1 MTGILAFFILTQP
14 PELAPAQ
21 NPMVG
26 VRSDGYWV
34 MWEPSPTDSLVLRY
48 EVFRDGQLIGCA
60 EIGEYEFLDRGAS
73 GVHTYFIRAVG
84 GSRYLKEVSLWGMTL
99 PLLLWREEGHADS
112 RTIRV
117 EPAPGMTISHR
128 WKGFGF
134 AGYRLEW
141 GFRPQGFVEVIRK
154 GKTLVTLPP
163 GTQSFTDA
171 SSVFG
176 EKDYTIRDVTTGM
189 EARPSIRARWEAVH
203 FDGLTLSWNLPGEE
217 GFTLMRSSETRE
229 QDMITVDH
237 TPPQPVAEV
246 KAQESD
252 FVDSKA
258 SREMIALLRSRSP
271 MSVYRYYL
279 VSRDGSRV
287 YFSEPVRP
295 QPFNFMKLPVLIFDI
310 LFACVFFGF
319 LFAAKRGKPMF
330 IRKIAGLEEL
340 DNAVGRSTEMGRPIV
355 YVPGIGS
362 IADIETIASLTI
374 LKHVAKK
381 AAEYETPVIM
391 PNADPMVTAAAKEV
405 IKEAYTEAGR
415 PDLYNE
421 DNVFYVSGQQFAFA
435 GAVSGL
441 IVRDRPGATF
451 LIGYYAAESL
461 VIAEA
466 GYSVGAIQVAGTASV
481 LQTPFFL
488 AACDYV
494 LIGEEIYAASAYLSH
509 NALQMATLKAEDVF
523 KATFVSAIIILSIL
537 VSLGVSFIFLS

>member
-1 MTGILAFFILTQP
+1 MTGILAFCILTQP
-14 PELAPAQ
+14 PDLAPAQ
-21 NPMVG
+21 NLIVG
-26 VRSDGYWV
+26 VRSDGYWIL
-34 MWEPSPTDSLVLRY
+34 WEPSLTDSLILRY
-48 EVFRDGQLIGCA
+48 EVFRDGELIGKA
-60 EIGEYEFLDRGAS
+60 ETGEYEFLDRGAS
-73 GVHTYFIRAVG
+73 GVHTYTIRAVG
-84 GSRYLKEVSLWGMTL
+84 GPRYIKEFEIWVMRL
-99 PLLLWREEGHADS
+99 PLLIWQEKGYADS
-112 RTIRV
+112 KPVRI
-117 EPAPGMTISHR
+117 EPLAGLAVSHK
-128 WKGFGF
+128 WQGFGF
-134 AGYRLEW
+134 SGYRLEW
-141 GFRPQGFVEVIRK
+141 GFRPQGFVEVVRDN
-154 GKTLVTLPP
+154 KTLITLPP

-171 SSVFG
+171 SAVVG
-176 EKDYTIRDVTTGM
+176 EKNYIIRDVSTGN
-189 EARPSIRARWEAVH
+189 EVIPNIRARWEAVH
-203 FDGLTLSWNLPGEE
+203 FGGLTLSWNLPGQE
-217 GFTLMRSSETRE
+217 GFTLMRSAEARE
-229 QDMITVDH
+229 QDMRTVDH
-237 TPPQPVAEV
+237 APPEPVAQV
-246 KAQESD
+246 AGQESG
-252 FVDSKA
+252 FVDRMA
-258 SREMIALLRSRSP
+258 SSEIIALLRSRSP
-271 MSVYRYYL
+271 MSIYRYYL
-279 VSRDGSRV
+279 VSGDGSRV

-319 LFAAKRGKPMF
+319 LLAARRGKPMF

-355 YVPGIGS
+355 YVPGIGT
-362 IADIETIASLTI
+362 IADIESIASLTI

-421 DNVFYVSGQQFAFA
+421 DNVFYVSSQQFAFA

-441 IVRDRPGATF
+441 IVRERPGATF

-494 LIGEEIYAASAYLSH
+494 LIGEEEYAASAYLSH

-523 KATFVSAIIILSIL
+523 KATFVSAIILLSLL

>member
-1 MTGILAFFILTQP
+1 MEGFFAILILNQA
-14 PELAPAQ
+14 PELAPPQ
-21 NPMVG
+21 NLMVG
-26 VRSDGYWV
+26 VRSDGYWIL
-34 MWEPSPTDSLVLRY
+34 WEPSPTDSLITRY
-48 EVFRDGQLIGCA
+48 EVFRDGQFIGRA
-60 EIGEYEFLDRGAS
+60 GIGKYEFVDKGVS
-73 GVHTYFIRAVG
+73 GPHTYFVRAVG
-84 GSRYLKEVSLWGMTL
+84 GSRYLKEVEIWGMRL
-99 PLLLWREEGHADS
+99 PLLFWKEEGYAETKPI
-112 RTIRV
+112 TI
-117 EPAPGMTISHR
+117 APLPGFTASHE
-128 WKGFGF
+128 WQGFGF
-134 AGYRLEW
+134 GGYRLEW
-141 GFRPQGFVEVIRK
+141 GFRPQGFVEVLRK
-154 GKTLVTLPP
+154 GAVIVTLPP
-163 GTQSFTDA
+163 GTQSYTDPSA
-171 SSVFG
+171 TLG
-176 EKDYTIRDVTTGM
+176 QADYTVRDVNSGM
-189 EARPSIRARWEAVH
+189 EIKPNIRARWFAVH
-203 FDGLTLSWNLPGEE
+203 FRGVKVSWNQVDQ

-229 QDMITVDH
+229 QDMKTVDR
-237 TPPQPVAEV
+237 TPPEPI
-246 KAQESD
+246 AQIKPGESTFTD
-252 FVDSKA
+252 RGASKEIA
-258 SREMIALLRSRSP
+258 ALLRSRSP
-271 MSVYRYYL
+271 MSTYRYYL
-279 VSRDGSRV
+279 VSEDGSRV
-287 YFSEPVRP
+287 FFSEPVRP

-319 LFAAKRGKPMF
+319 LFAAKQGKRMF

-355 YVPGIGS
+355 YVPGIGT

-381 AAEYETPVIM
+381 AAEYETVVIM
-391 PNADPMVTAAAKEV
+391 PNFDPMVTAAAKEV

-421 DNVFYVSGQQFAFA
+421 DNVFYVASQQFAFA

-441 IVRDRPGATF
+441 IVREKPGATF

-494 LIGEEIYAASAYLSH
+494 LIGEEEYAASAYLSH

-523 KATFVSAIIILSIL
+523 KATFVSFIVLFSLL

>member
-1 MTGILAFFILTQP
+1 MLAQAT
-14 PELAPAQ
+14 ELAPAQ
-21 NPMVG
+21 NILVG

-34 MWEPSPTDSLVLRY
+34 LWEPSPAESLVMRY
-48 EVFRDGQLIGCA
+48 EVFRDGELIGRA
-60 EIGEYEFLDRGAS
+60 ETGEHEFLDRGAK
-73 GVHTYFIRAVG
+73 GAHTYTVRAVG
-84 GSRYLKEVSLWGMTL
+84 GPRYIKEVEVWGMKL
-99 PLLLWREEGHADS
+99 PLLVWQEGGYADT
-112 RTIRV
+112 RPVRV
-117 EPAPGMTISHR
+117 EPLPGLKTSYK
-128 WKGFGF
+128 WQAFGLS
-134 AGYRLEW
+134 GYRLEW
-141 GFRPQGFVEVIRK
+141 GFRPQGFVEVLKNGQTI
-154 GKTLVTLPP
+154 VTLPP

-171 SSVFG
+171 SAVFG
-176 EKDYTIRDVTTGM
+176 EKNYMIRDVTTGQ
-189 EARPSIRARWEAVH
+189 EIIPNIRARWEAVH
-203 FDGLTLSWNLPGEE
+203 FGGLTLSWDKGKGN
-217 GFTLMRSSETRE
+217 FTLMRSSEARE
-229 QDMITVDH
+229 QDMKTVDH
-237 TPPQPVAEV
+237 TPPEPVAQV
-246 KAQESD
+246 TGQESG
-252 FVDSKA
+252 FVDRGA
-258 SREMIALLRSRSP
+258 SREVIALLRSRSP
-271 MSVYRYYL
+271 MNIYRYYL
-279 VSRDGSRV
+279 VSEDGSTIF
-287 YFSEPVRP
+287 FSEPIRP

-319 LFAAKRGKPMF
+319 LFMAKRGKPMF

-355 YVPGIGS
+355 YVPGIGT

-381 AAEYETPVIM
+381 AAEYETAVIM

-421 DNVFYVSGQQFAFA
+421 DNVFYVSSQQFAFA

-441 IVRDRPGATF
+441 IVRERPGATF

-494 LIGEEIYAASAYLSH
+494 LIGEEEYAASAYLSH

-523 KATFVSAIIILSIL
+523 KATFVSFIVLFSLL
-537 VSLGVSFIFLS
+537 VSLGISFIFLS